1 VEEGEEAAAAAVGSG
16 ARGAV
21 ETDAI
26 ERERVLLCYAT
37 DGDAMSDAGGARK
50 GSSIRSPS
58 GADAA
63 SVAIRSCVLAVLS
76 FVD

>member
-37 DGDAMSDAGGARK
+37 DGDAMSDAGGERK
-50 GSSIRSPS
+50 GRGKLYP
-58 GADAA
+58 
-63 SVAIRSCVLAVLS
+63 LALGC
-76 FVD
+76 